1 MALNIGKEITALK
14 RMTVP
19 ELRRKYAQVFGEN
32 TTSRHKEYL
41 IRRIVWR
48 LQVNQDGGLS
58 ERAKRRARD
67 LATESDVR
75 LTAPRPRPVDQADEM
90 AAAPIEF
97 PHAWLTIK
105 RHPAQPDEEAR
116 LQKRITTADVPG
128 TGQVVTAGGPDVDG
142 DLRFDLTPDDT
153 VSLGTRRLVHDIQLR
168 LTTGKI
174 YTIEKGTIQ
183 LVADVTKT
191 TA

>member
-19 ELRRKYAQVFGEN
+19 ELRRKYAQVFGED

-48 LQVNQDGGLS
+48 LQVNQEGGLS

-75 LTAPRPRPVDQADEM
+75 LTAPRPRPVASSGET
-90 AAAPIEF
+90 ATSPVEF
-97 PHAWLTIK
+97 P
-105 RHPAQPDEEAR
+105 QDDR
-116 LQKRITTADVPG
+116 LPMPG
-128 TGQVVTAGGPDVDG
+128 AII
-142 DLRFDLTPDDT
+142 
-153 VSLGTRRLVHDIQLR
+153 TRRYKNRAVEVRVLPRGFEYEGEVYRTLSAVAKKVTGTHWNGYGFFR
-168 LTTGKI
+168 LGQR
-174 YTIEKGTIQ
+174 ES
-183 LVADVTKT
+183 ADGR
-191 TA
+191 

>member
-19 ELRRKYAQVFGEN
+19 ELRRKYTQVFGED

-48 LQVNQDGGLS
+48 LQVNQEGGLS

-75 LTAPRPRPVDQADEM
+75 LTAPRPCPVASGGETSTS
-90 AAAPIEF
+90 PVEF
-97 PHAWLTIK
+97 P
-105 RHPAQPDEEAR
+105 QDDR
-116 LQKRITTADVPG
+116 LPMPG
-128 TGQVVTAGGPDVDG
+128 AII
-142 DLRFDLTPDDT
+142 
-153 VSLGTRRLVHDIQLR
+153 TRRYKNRTVEVRVLR
-168 LTTGKI
+168 RGFEYEGEVYRTLSAVAKKVTGTHWNG
-174 YTIEKGTIQ
+174 YGFFRLGQRES
-183 LVADVTKT
+183 ADGR
-191 TA
+191 

>member
-19 ELRRKYAQVFGEN
+19 ELRRKYTQVFGED

-48 LQVNQDGGLS
+48 LQVNQEGGLS

-67 LATESDVR
+67 LATGSDVR
-75 LTAPRPRPVDQADEM
+75 LTAPRPRPVAPGAET

-97 PHAWLTIK
+97 PK
-105 RHPAQPDEEAR
+105 DDR
-116 LQKRITTADVPG
+116 LPMPG
-128 TGQVVTAGGPDVDG
+128 AII
-142 DLRFDLTPDDT
+142 
-153 VSLGTRRLVHDIQLR
+153 TRRYKNRTVEVRVLPRGFEFEGEVYRSLSAVAKKV
-168 LTTGKI
+168 TGTHWNGFHFFKLGD
-174 YTIEKGTIQ
+174 TGC
-183 LVADVTKT
+183 ADGW
-191 TA
+191 

>member
-19 ELRRKYAQVFGEN
+19 ELRRKYAQVFGED

-48 LQVNQDGGLS
+48 LQVNREGGLS

-75 LTAPRPRPVDQADEM
+75 LTAPRPRQVAPGSETATSPV
-90 AAAPIEF
+90 EF
-97 PHAWLTIK
+97 P
-105 RHPAQPDEEAR
+105 QDDR
-116 LQKRITTADVPG
+116 LPMPG
-128 TGQVVTAGGPDVDG
+128 AII
-142 DLRFDLTPDDT
+142 
-153 VSLGTRRLVHDIQLR
+153 TRRYKNRTVEVRVLPKGFEYEGEVYRTLSAVAKKVTGTHWNGYGFFR
-168 LTTGKI
+168 LGQR
-174 YTIEKGTIQ
+174 ES
-183 LVADVTKT
+183 ADGR
-191 TA
+191 